1 VATAADPSNLI
12 PVIRA
17 KGGLNVRTEDR
28 SSKKRLIGGVPEWG
42 IEPVPPELRRLG
54 TLDGVALWGNLG
66 ISLLLPI
73 VAAFLVPGLS
83 FAQAALAIVVGV
95 VIGNLMLAYAGRIG
109 ADTGVPAMVLY
120 RPSLGRRGSYG
131 PTALNVLQNIGW
143 GAFELVIIGTA
154 AGAISKRALG
164 VSMRPLWT
172 ILFGAVV
179 TLMAV
184 GGPLVVVRRWIRR
197 YAVWLVLASSIYLT
211 VYVLT
216 AVPLSK
222 IVHAHGT
229 GMPFWQGVDLVIAMP
244 ISWIPLAA
252 DYTRFSRSP
261 RAGFVGTGLGY
272 GIAHAWFYFLG
283 VFLILSGVAR
293 TPDNPTAF
301 VAAVLA
307 VPAGLIALG
316 ILAVD
321 ETDEAFANIYS
332 ASVSV
337 QNAFPNIGQ
346 RALSIAIGA
355 ICTVLAIVVPLVQ
368 YQNFLLLIGAV
379 FVPLFGVLAAHYAVV
394 RRGYTTADL
403 YTESSGLRPWGLFA
417 WLAGFLAYNWLNPG
431 TVTWW
436 VSAMHWLF
444 HALASLPFPGA
455 SKVPWL
461 SASIASFVIAFA
473 IQSLERLRLTSAA
486 R

>member
-1 VATAADPSNLI
+1 
-12 PVIRA
+12 
-17 KGGLNVRTEDR
+17 VRTEDR
-28 SSKKRLIGGVPEWG
+28 SPRERLIDGVPEWG
-42 IEPVPPELRRLG
+42 IDPVPPELRRFG
-54 TLDGVALWGNLG
+54 TFDGVALWANLG

-83 FAQAALAIVVGV
+83 FARAALAIVVGV

-109 ADTGVPAMVLY
+109 AATGAPAMVLY
-120 RPSLGRRGSYG
+120 RASLGRRGSYA
-131 PTALNVLQNIGW
+131 PTALNVLQNVGW
-143 GAFELVIIGTA
+143 GSFELLIIGTA
-154 AGAISKRALG
+154 AAAISERAIG
-164 VSMRPLWT
+164 AGMRPLWT

-211 VYVLT
+211 TYVLT
-216 AVPLSK
+216 TVPLST
-222 IVHAHGT
+222 IFGSRGT

-252 DYTRFSRSP
+252 DYTRFSRSR
-261 RAGFVGTGLGY
+261 RAGFVGPGVGY

-293 TPDNPTAF
+293 APEDPTAF

-307 VPAGLIALG
+307 IPAGLLALG

-337 QNAFPNIGQ
+337 QNALPNIGQ
-346 RALSIAIGA
+346 RVLSIVIGA
-355 ICTVLAIVVPLVQ
+355 ICTLIAVVVPLVQ
-368 YQNFLLLIGAV
+368 YENFLLLIGAV
-379 FVPLFGVLAAHYAVV
+379 FVPLFGVLTAHYAVV
-394 RRGYTTADL
+394 RRGYSRADL
-403 YTESSGLRPWGLFA
+403 YEQTAVARPWGLVA
-417 WLAGFLAYNWLNPG
+417 WVAGFLTYNWLNPG

-436 VSAMHWLF
+436 VSAMKWLF
-444 HALASLPFPGA
+444 GTVASLPFPGA
-455 SKVPWL
+455 TEAPWL
-461 SASIASFVIAFA
+461 SASIAAFLVAFA
-473 IQSLERLRLTSAA
+473 IQALERLRVRSASGQ
-486 R
+486 